1 MEDWIRFPRQ
11 DDLAQRLFEA
21 RTVVLNGE
29 LTASM
34 AAQLSAQLL
43 GMASASSDPITISLN
58 VPGGDLEAGLS
69 LHDVA
74 RFLEPRV
81 RMIGTGR
88 VAGPGLLVYVAA
100 ERSDRY
106 SLPHARYGLLRPEL
120 KAPAGSRDLER
131 AAEETAR
138 LRARVVEVL
147 AERTGQPV
155 ERLRTDLKTQTWLD
169 AGEAV
174 AYGLAGQTVQSI
186 REVR

>member
-1 MEDWIRFPRQ
+1 MRFPRQ

-21 RTVVLNGE
+21 RTVVLNGD
-29 LTASM
+29 LTPST

-43 GMASASSDPITISLN
+43 GMASASSDPITVSLN

-69 LHDVA
+69 LHDVV
-74 RFLEPRV
+74 RFLAPRV

-100 ERSDRY
+100 ERADRY
-106 SLPHARYGLLRPEL
+106 SLPHARYGLVCPEGT
-120 KAPAGSRDLER
+120 APAGSRDIER
-131 AAEETAR
+131 AAEEMVR
-138 LRARVVEVL
+138 LRTRVAEL
-147 AERTGQPV
+147 LTERTGQSGDRV
-155 ERLRTDLKTQTWLD
+155 RADLKAQTWLG
-169 AGEAV
+169 AEEAV